1 MRLPCLFYYFDS
13 IDLEMLKWMRSTYS
27 ITSLFTTTSMSFRRK
42 LLSGLLDSL
51 CLYSGWF
58 TEGAGGGSVGV
69 GTIAIVWDREMAEI
83 QQALRMTLD
92 MNLLVLTDSKAAL
105 ASIVQVG
112 QQGMG
117 QTRDLVEEVDRVG
130 CRLALELAV
139 RFG

>member
-1 MRLPCLFYYFDS
+1 M
-13 IDLEMLKWMRSTYS
+13 
-27 ITSLFTTTSMSFRRK
+27 
-42 LLSGLLDSL
+42 
-51 CLYSGWF
+51 
-58 TEGAGGGSVGV
+58 